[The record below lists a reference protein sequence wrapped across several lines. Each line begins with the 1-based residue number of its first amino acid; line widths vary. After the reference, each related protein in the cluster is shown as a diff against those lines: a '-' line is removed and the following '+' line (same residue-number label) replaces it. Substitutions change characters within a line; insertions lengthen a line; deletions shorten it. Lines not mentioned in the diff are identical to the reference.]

1 MAETK
6 RISDQYTISAPTIII
21 DGNLTVSG
29 STTSVETTNST
40 ITDNI
45 IVLNEG
51 ETLAGI
57 AGGAGTSGIEIERG
71 SLTNVSFVYDESIF
85 KFKALDPDNTDPV
98 GAGLA
103 KIQVAEPGTA
113 SDAATKNYVDTAASG
128 AVTSAAGVENSIQ
141 FNTSGAFD
149 GDSNLLYDGTSLTVG
164 NTNISTGA
172 ITVDDTN
179 GNLELSAN
187 GTGTLYVRSVV
198 RMENEA
204 SDPTGIAGSNQL
216 YAKAT
221 GEGGSGIYFSNTDNT
236 DELVSKSKAI
246 VFGIIF

>member
-6 RISDQYTISAPTIII
+6 RINDQYTISAPTIII

-40 ITDNI
+40 IADNI

-57 AGGAGTSGIEIERG
+57 AGGAGTSGIEIDRG
-71 SLTNVSFVYDESIF
+71 TLTNVSFVYDESIF
-85 KFKALDPDNTDPV
+85 KFKALE
-98 GAGLA
+98 GSGLA
-103 KIQVAEPGTA
+103 NIQVLTPA
-113 SDAATKNYVDTAASG
+113 SANDAATKAYVDIAAGG
-128 AVTSAAGVENSIQ
+128 ASTSAEGVENSIQ
-141 FNTSGAFD
+141 FNTSNAFD

-164 NTNISTGA
+164 NTNISTGV

-187 GTGTLYVRSVV
+187 GTGTLYARSVV
-198 RMENEA
+198 RMENE
-204 SDPTGIAGSNQL
+204 SGDPSSITGSNQL
-216 YAKAT
+216 YAKTAAA
-221 GEGGSGIYFSNTDNT
+221 GGSGMFFVNDDTA

>member
-6 RISDQYTISAPTIII
+6 RITDTYTITAPTIII

-57 AGGAGTSGIEIERG
+57 AGGTGTSGIEIDRG
-71 SLTNVSFVYDESIF
+71 SLTNVSFVYDDNID
-85 KFKALDPDNTDPV
+85 KFKALEDSTLVN
-98 GAGLA
+98 
-103 KIQVAEPGTA
+103 IQVAEPVA
-113 SDAATKNYVDTAASG
+113 NEDAATKSYVDTASSSI
-128 AVTSAAGVENSIQ
+128 VAAGVENSLQ
-141 FNTSGAFD
+141 FNTSNTFD

-187 GTGTLYVRSVV
+187 GTGTLYARSVV
-198 RMENEA
+198 RMENE
-204 SDPTGIAGSNQL
+204 SGDPSSITGSNQL
-216 YAKAT
+216 YAKTAAA
-221 GEGGSGIYFSNTDNT
+221 GGSGMFFVNDDTA

>member
-6 RISDQYTISAPTIII
+6 RINDSYTIKAPTIII
-21 DGNLTVSG
+21 DGDLQVLGTRTASDVQD
-29 STTSVETTNST
+29 T
-40 ITDNI
+40 IINDNT
-45 IVLNEG
+45 IVLNSG
-51 ETLAGI
+51 ETGAGI
-57 AGGAGTSGIEIERG
+57 TYGTSGIEIERG
-71 SLTNVSFVYDESIF
+71 SLDNVSFVYDDTID
-85 KFKALDPDNTDPV
+85 KFRALENTTLINVQVADPV
-98 GAGLA
+98 
-103 KIQVAEPGTA
+103 T
-113 SDAATKNYVDTAASG
+113 SNDAATKNYVDTAAGG
-128 AVTSAAGVENSIQ
+128 AVTSAAGVENSVQ
-141 FNTSGAFD
+141 FKTGSAFD
-149 GDSNLLYDGTSLTVG
+149 GDSNLLYDGTNLTVG
-164 NTNISTGA
+164 NTSITTGA

-204 SDPTGIAGSNQL
+204 SDPPGIAGSNQL

>member
-6 RISDQYTISAPTIII
+6 RINDQYTISAPTIII

-57 AGGAGTSGIEIERG
+57 AGGTGTSGIEIDRG
-71 SLTNVSFVYDESIF
+71 SLTNVSFVYDDNID
-85 KFKALDPDNTDPV
+85 KFKALEDSTLVN
-98 GAGLA
+98 
-103 KIQVAEPGTA
+103 IQVAEPVA
-113 SDAATKNYVDTAASG
+113 NEDAATKSYVDTASSSI
-128 AVTSAAGVENSIQ
+128 VAAGVENSLQ
-141 FNTSGAFD
+141 FNTSNTFD

-187 GTGTLYVRSVV
+187 GTGTLYARSVV
-198 RMENEA
+198 RMENE
-204 SDPTGIAGSNQL
+204 SGDPSSITGSNQL
-216 YAKAT
+216 YAKTAAA
-221 GEGGSGIYFSNTDNT
+221 GGSGMLFVNDDTA

>member
-6 RISDQYTISAPTIII
+6 RINDQYTISAPTIII

-57 AGGAGTSGIEIERG
+57 AGGTGTSGIEIDRG
-71 SLTNVSFVYDESIF
+71 SLTNVSFVYDDNID
-85 KFKALDPDNTDPV
+85 KFKALEDSTLVN
-98 GAGLA
+98 
-103 KIQVAEPGTA
+103 IQVAEPVA
-113 SDAATKNYVDTAASG
+113 NEDAATKSYVDTASSSI
-128 AVTSAAGVENSIQ
+128 VAAGVENSLQ
-141 FNTSGAFD
+141 FNTSNAFD

-187 GTGTLYVRSVV
+187 GTGTLYARSVV
-198 RMENEA
+198 RMENE
-204 SDPTGIAGSNQL
+204 SGDPSSITGSNQL
-216 YAKAT
+216 YAKTAAA
-221 GEGGSGIYFSNTDNT
+221 GGSGMFFVNDDTA